1 MAITRIKTPRNSG
14 IEASIIDMDS
24 KGSLCLHIENRR
36 AGTGTAI
43 VMSED
48 EMATFVT
55 NIAVVLSNHAQR
67 KASERGQMSRGQ
79 ITKVE

>member
-14 IEASIIDMDS
+14 IEASIIDMDN

-43 VMSED
+43 VMD
-48 EMATFVT
+48 ANEMADFICALATTVSDHG
-55 NIAVVLSNHAQR
+55 NK
-67 KASERGQMSRGQ
+67 KASERGQMSCGQ
-79 ITKVE
+79 VKKID